1 MKKSFRF
8 GIIQK
13 CIMLLAFV
21 AIISIWPM
29 QMFSVTQVS
38 KGSNEAYTVSNPSN
52 EDKHI
57 RQDFVPLYEK
67 IKSISVMVCND
78 PESLDSLKAAF
89 RIYDRTGKVLLEEF
103 VNVEEYEL
111 PGKVTVPTDSVIFT
125 PGELYFY
132 TFVGTD
138 GDLFLGYFEDAT
150 QKSMETGELYYCNIP
165 SAGRAVVTSF
175 EYEREMGIKRIV
187 FFDSLFVLLAAGLI
201 FAIGIIRDKCS
212 DVFWNKVEKV
222 AKIVCYVAC
231 GTVSLTALYVIVIQK
246 AFTTDWLN
254 ILILALGVVLAT
266 VYAVWSVFR
275 CPSEMEPLKEGER
288 TRTEKVT
295 SFVRAC
301 LWATLLIF
309 AALHN
314 NSMTDYEKGLHLRE
328 MIAAAGVL
336 LFSYQ
341 RRKWYFVIPALVWSL
356 ICVLGGKGYVQAH
369 NTHIEHYNTALR
381 TVWAVWGIGLATY
394 HMIMLFIETK
404 CKELKKIK
412 WIPFGITILY
422 FIVNSIF
429 NFENSW
435 VILIVAFVSVFCLHY
450 MLIPNKKEYLHE
462 MVKGMFVLL
471 VAVAAFCML
480 RRPFHY
486 FMHTRYGGIFFTVT
500 SNALFLCI
508 PIAAALAKLVE
519 NAEKKWS
526 EKLSY
531 AILLGG
537 GLSYMLFTVSRTGI
551 LAVSVMVLFAVGFA
565 GNGMSK
571 QAWKMRGKQLLLIIC
586 SFLYCLPIMYG
597 ATRMLPAVAGN
608 PHYFGFEKG
617 YVYFDEN
624 TAWDSENYITV
635 KRFAGLVLENVFG
648 VEDAY
653 SRSMFWDIYGHE
665 KPSYLEQQDASDKAD
680 ENPMVGADVAVTD
693 SIEEAASEETAKEDI
708 TEEVTV
714 EESDIEVIT
723 TEEPVVAEEPDLQ
736 NDYSNGRFD
745 VYKAYLAKLEGN
757 GHKGMGI
764 TMDDGEAIVHAH
776 NSYLQMA
783 YNFGLVIGIFFLIFA
798 ATQFIM
804 AILFALRE
812 KEFFPLMIIV
822 AFGVASLVEF
832 VYHPC
837 IPLGFMFL
845 MMPPVLFMGTKG
857 KKKVK
862 E

>member
-13 CIMLLAFV
+13 SIMLIAFM
-21 AIISIWPM
+21 AIISIWPL
-29 QMFSVTQVS
+29 QFFSVNQVS
-38 KGSNEAYTVSNPSN
+38 KGNNEAYTVSNPSN

-67 IKSISVMVCND
+67 IKSISVLVCND
-78 PESLDSLKAAF
+78 PESLDSLRAAF

-111 PGKVTVPTDSVIFT
+111 PGKVTIPTDTVTFI

-138 GDLFLGYFEDAT
+138 GDLFLGYFEDVT

-165 SAGRAVVTSF
+165 SGGRAVVTAF

-187 FFDSLFVLLAAGLI
+187 FFDSLFVLLAAGFI
-201 FAIGIIRDKCS
+201 FGLGILRDRCS
-212 DVFWNKVEKV
+212 DSFWNRVEKV
-222 AKIVCYVAC
+222 VKIVCYTIC
-231 GTVSLTALYVIVIQK
+231 GIASLAALYVIVLAK
-246 AFTTDWLN
+246 AFTTDWVN
-254 ILILALGVVLAT
+254 IAILALGVILTA
-266 VYAVWSVFR
+266 VYLVWSIAK
-275 CPSEMEPLKEGER
+275 CPSETKPLEENES
-288 TRTEKVT
+288 TRKEKVI

-301 LWATLLIF
+301 LWATVLIF

-328 MIAAAGVL
+328 MIAATGVL

-341 RRKWYFVIPALVWSL
+341 NRKWYFYIPAVIWSVVC
-356 ICVLGGKGYVQAH
+356 IFGGNSYVQAH

-381 TVWAVWGIGLATY
+381 SVWAVWGVVLALY
-394 HMIMLFIETK
+394 HMVLLVFETK
-404 CKELKKIK
+404 CRELKKIK

-422 FIVNSIF
+422 FITNAIF

-435 VILIVAFVSVFCLHY
+435 VILIVTFVSVFYLHY
-450 MLIPNKKEYLHE
+450 MLIPDKKEYLHD

-471 VAVAAFCML
+471 VAVAVFCML

-508 PIAAALAKLVE
+508 PIAAALAKLIE
-519 NAEKKWS
+519 SAEKKWN

-531 AILLGG
+531 VMLLGV

-551 LAVSVMVLFAVGFA
+551 LAVGVMILFAVAFA
-565 GNGMSK
+565 GKGMNK
-571 QAWKMRGKQLLLIIC
+571 QAWKMRGKQFLLIVC

-597 ATRMLPAVAGN
+597 ATRMLPAVSAN

-624 TAWDSENYITV
+624 TKWDSENYITV

-653 SRSMFWDIYGHE
+653 SRSMFWDLYGHE
-665 KPSYLEQQDASDKAD
+665 KPSYLEQQNSAEETSKENVAE
-680 ENPMVGADVAVTD
+680 ENPIAEESAVEESVA
-693 SIEEAASEETAKEDI
+693 EEII
-708 TEEVTV
+708 TEEIITEESAV
-714 EESDIEVIT
+714 EEIAT
-723 TEEPVVAEEPDLQ
+723 EPVVPEEPDLQ

-745 VYKAYLAKLEGN
+745 VYKAYFAKLESQ

-764 TMDDGEAIVHAH
+764 TMEDGEAIVHAH

-783 YNFGLVIGIFFLIFA
+783 YNFGVAIGVFFLIFA

-804 AILFALRE
+804 AIIFAVKER
-812 KEFFPLMIIV
+812 EFFPLMIIV

-845 MMPPVLFMGTKG
+845 MMPPILFIGAKR
-857 KKKVK
+857 KKKV
-862 E
+862 EE

>member
-13 CIMLLAFV
+13 SIMLIAFF
-21 AIISIWPM
+21 AIISIWPL
-29 QMFSVTQVS
+29 QFFSVNQVS
-38 KGSNEAYTVSNPSN
+38 NGSNEAYTVSNPSN

-78 PESLDSLKAAF
+78 PDSLDSLRAAF

-111 PGKVTVPTDSVIFT
+111 PGKVTIPTDTVTFI

-138 GDLFLGYFEDAT
+138 GDLFLGYFEDVT

-165 SAGRAVVTSF
+165 SGGRAVVTSF

-201 FAIGIIRDKCS
+201 LALGVVRDRCS
-212 DVFWNKVEKV
+212 DSIWNKVEKGV
-222 AKIVCYVAC
+222 KIACYAVCGIA
-231 GTVSLTALYVIVIQK
+231 SLVALYVIVIQK
-246 AFTTDWLN
+246 AFTADGLN
-254 ILILALGVVLAT
+254 ILILALGVILAT
-266 VYAVWSVFR
+266 VYVVWSIFK
-275 CPSEMEPLKEGER
+275 CPSETEPLNEGET
-288 TRTEKVT
+288 TRSEKVI
-295 SFVRAC
+295 SLVRAC
-301 LWATLLIF
+301 LWATVLIF

-314 NSMTDYEKGLHLRE
+314 NSMTDYEKGLRLRE

-341 RRKWYFVIPALVWSL
+341 NRKWYFSIPAIVWS
-356 ICVLGGKGYVQAH
+356 IVCVFGGDSYVQAH

-381 TVWAVWGIGLATY
+381 TVWAVWGVGLAIY
-394 HMIMLFIETK
+394 HMVMLLIETK
-404 CKELKKIK
+404 CKEFRKIK
-412 WIPFGITILY
+412 WIPFGITLIF
-422 FIVNSIF
+422 FIANAIF

-450 MLIPNKKEYLHE
+450 MLIPNKKEYLQE
-462 MVKGMFVLL
+462 MVKGMFILL
-471 VAVAAFCML
+471 IAVAVFCML

-508 PIAAALAKLVE
+508 PIAAALAKLIE

-526 EKLSY
+526 AKLSY
-531 AILLGG
+531 VMLLGV

-551 LAVSVMVLFAVGFA
+551 LAVGVMVLFAIAFA
-565 GNGMSK
+565 GKGMNK
-571 QAWKMRGKQLLLIIC
+571 QAWKLRGKQTLLILC

-597 ATRMLPAVAGN
+597 ATRMLPAVAAN

-624 TAWDSENYITV
+624 TEWDSENYITV

-665 KPSYLEQQDASDKAD
+665 KPTYLEKQNAADNAD

-693 SIEEAASEETAKEDI
+693 SVEEAANEETPKEDI
-708 TEEVTV
+708 KEESAV
-714 EESDIEVIT
+714 EESDV
-723 TEEPVVAEEPDLQ
+723 EPVVTETPVVVEEPDLQ

-745 VYKAYLAKLEGN
+745 VYKAYLAKIEGK

-764 TMDDGEAIVHAH
+764 TMEDGEAIVHAH
-776 NSYLQMA
+776 NSYIQMA
-783 YNFGLVIGIFFLIFA
+783 YNFGLVIGILFLIFA

-804 AILFALRE
+804 AILFAVRE

-845 MMPPVLFMGTKG
+845 MMPPVLFMGAKG

-862 E
+862 K